1 MMNFGFRAAAALAV
15 LTLAAVPAAAK
26 EHQVKMLNKGSDG
39 SLMVFEPAF
48 IKIAPGDTVKF
59 LATQKGH
66 NAESVAGMAPA
77 GGTTFK
83 GKINEEIAVKFN
95 KEGVYGYKCLP
106 HLGMGMVGV
115 VQVGR
120 PREQGPG
127 RGCCRQASGHGQEAH
142 GRARR
147 SRQVSL
153 IEIFRGGWLQR
164 SRPPHSFPFRNRWS
178 IRGFLSL
185 DG

>member
-1 MMNFGFRAAAALAV
+1 MNFGIRAAAALAV
-15 LTLAAVPAAAK
+15 VTLAAVPAYAK

-59 LATQKGH
+59 VATQKGH
-66 NAESVAGMAPA
+66 NAESIAGMAPA

-83 GKINEEIAVKFN
+83 GKINEEISVKFN

-120 PREQGPG
+120 PVNKGQAVAAAAKLPG
-127 RGCCRQASGHGQEAH
+127 MGKKRMVELVA
-142 GRARR
+142 RAR
-147 SRQVSL
+147 
-153 IEIFRGGWLQR
+153 
-164 SRPPHSFPFRNRWS
+164 
-178 IRGFLSL
+178 
-185 DG
+185 

>member
-1 MMNFGFRAAAALAV
+1 MNFGFRAAAALAV
-15 LTLAAVPAAAK
+15 VTLAAVPAAAK

-48 IKIAPGDTVKF
+48 IKVAPGDTVKF

-83 GKINEEIAVKFN
+83 GKINEEISVKFN

-106 HLGMGMVGV
+106 HVGMGMVGV
-115 VQVGR
+115 VQVGKATNK
-120 PREQGPG
+120 GP
-127 RGCCRQASGHGQEAH
+127 ATAAAAKLSGVGKKRMMELLAK
-142 GRARR
+142 AR
-147 SRQVSL
+147 
-153 IEIFRGGWLQR
+153 
-164 SRPPHSFPFRNRWS
+164 
-178 IRGFLSL
+178 
-185 DG
+185 